1 MVTAATKLRP
11 APWKKSYDKPR
22 LHIKKQRHQF
32 VDKSLR
38 GQSYCFSS
46 SHVQMRVL
54 DLTEGWVKKEL
65 VLSTVLL
72 EKMLARPLDS
82 KKFKPINPER
92 NQP

>member
-1 MVTAATKLRP
+1 
-11 APWKKSYDKPR
+11 
-22 LHIKKQRHQF
+22 
-32 VDKSLR
+32 
-38 GQSYCFSS
+38 
-46 SHVQMRVL
+46 MRVL

-72 EKMLARPLDS
+72 EKMLVRPLES